1 MIEYYKSNGTFKNF
15 FSQNF
20 IEIKDNFSEMLF
32 LFSVIDLPFEND
44 KCQTELKDDK
54 LIVHTG
60 SRLIVLSKEIIEE
73 EGVKSD

>member
-1 MIEYYKSNGTFKNF
+1 
-15 FSQNF
+15 
-20 IEIKDNFSEMLF
+20 MLF

-44 KCQTELKDDK
+44 KCQSELKDDK

-60 SRLIVLSKEIIEE
+60 TRLIVLSKEIIEE